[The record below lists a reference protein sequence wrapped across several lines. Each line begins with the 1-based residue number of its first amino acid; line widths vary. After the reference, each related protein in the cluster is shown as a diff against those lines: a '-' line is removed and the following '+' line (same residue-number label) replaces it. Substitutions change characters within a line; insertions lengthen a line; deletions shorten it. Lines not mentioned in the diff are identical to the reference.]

1 MNTCAWGL
9 HSACN
14 CLGQHDGCCSSCC
27 LSKSKTKRKNK
38 SVKVI
43 WNKIDSVF
51 WTNCQC
57 LTKRTGH
64 YAWPRCFFSWSD
76 CACNHPSCHRTCCFS
91 LLVIVSRAIAAL
103 IVSMM
108 IFGPSIIAVALVAL
122 MVVCNI
128 YDCDIGGSSIQGYV
142 RQEDEP
148 FSFPLTAYPWRSS
161 WECQPPCRFLDIIQR
176 RQSPWAGQ

>member
-1 MNTCAWGL
+1 
-9 HSACN
+9 
-14 CLGQHDGCCSSCC
+14 
-27 LSKSKTKRKNK
+27 
-38 SVKVI
+38 
-43 WNKIDSVF
+43 
-51 WTNCQC
+51 
-57 LTKRTGH
+57 
-64 YAWPRCFFSWSD
+64 
-76 CACNHPSCHRTCCFS
+76 
-91 LLVIVSRAIAAL
+91 VSRAIAAL

-161 WECQPPCRFLDIIQR
+161 
-176 RQSPWAGQ
+176 